1 MRHRNSIRKLG
12 VKTAHR
18 KAMMSNMASSLI
30 EHRQI
35 QTTVARAKVLVPIV
49 SRLITFAKKGDVH
62 ARRMAAL
69 TIKNKTILSKL
80 FNDIAPEFEN
90 KNGGYAR
97 IIRNGFRKG
106 DGASMAVVELLIEKK
121 TEEKAAKK
129 DKADKTKEK

>member
-1 MRHRNSIRKLG
+1 MRHRNSVRKLG
-12 VKTAHR
+12 VNAAHR

-69 TIKNKTILSKL
+69 TIKNKTILIKL
-80 FNDIAPEFEN
+80 FNYIAP
-90 KNGGYAR
+90 
-97 IIRNGFRKG
+97 
-106 DGASMAVVELLIEKK
+106 
-121 TEEKAAKK
+121 
-129 DKADKTKEK
+129 

>member
-1 MRHRNSIRKLG
+1 MRHRRSVRKLG

-30 EHRQI
+30 EHGQI
-35 QTTVARAKVLVPIV
+35 QTTVARAKVLVPVV
-49 SRLITFAKKGDVH
+49 SRLITFAKRGDVH
-62 ARRMAAL
+62 ARRMAAI
-69 TIKNKTILSKL
+69 TIKNRNILKKL

-97 IIRNGFRKG
+97 VIRNGFRKG

-121 TEEKAAKK
+121 GETKETKK
-129 DKADKTKEK
+129 GKADKDKEK